1 MGGGA
6 RPAHARGQLAYSFAV
21 RLSLILFALTVL
33 GGCSHVTIDA
43 RSNSS
48 AGTVVPSAGTS
59 ATSGQAGLHV
69 ESRALAAVV
78 IAGMF
83 MAAAV
88 EDARQERPFPSF
100 SVFSDWFRG
109 TPAPELAADRPVVE
123 HDCTKPMPQFSGN
136 LKCR

>member
-1 MGGGA
+1 MNFM
-6 RPAHARGQLAYSFAV
+6 RFLLVLLLA
-21 RLSLILFALTVL
+21 
-33 GGCSHVTIDA
+33 GCSHATIDA
-43 RSNSS
+43 SS
-48 AGTVVPSAGTS
+48 RTSTGSASPAAGTTV
-59 ATSGQAGLHV
+59 TSGQAGVHV

-88 EDARQERPFPSF
+88 EDAREPRPMPSF

-109 TPAPELAADRPVVE
+109 TPRPQLADDRTVVE
-123 HDCTKPMPQFSGN
+123 HDCSKPIPEGFSGN

>member
-1 MGGGA
+1 MK
-6 RPAHARGQLAYSFAV
+6 RMRFL
-21 RLSLILFALTVL
+21 VL
-33 GGCSHVTIDA
+33 LLLMSCSHVTIDA
-43 RSNSS
+43 SSRTS
-48 AGTVVPSAGTS
+48 AGSVVPSAGTS